1 MIEKDNQQTDFQL
14 SRRQKWSRCAGPL
27 QSASFERFCLA
38 AGLETLSEMLEQ
50 DATAACAERH
60 ERGERRQAHRWGRT
74 KGRIGFHGGKVEIER
89 PRVRGLDGAE
99 RVLPSWES
107 AVSEDLLGKWA
118 MNQMLINV
126 STRRFKRSV
135 RLPEGDVPAP
145 DGAGLSKSATSRRF
159 VALSAAR
166 MRAWMERRLDD
177 LDLLAI
183 QIDGIHMDEDMLLVA
198 AIGVDANGDKHPL
211 VNRVDPIL
219 FGRCFES
226 WIAALWPDRHDLIAI
241 DGKTARRTHD
251 RRKGLKPLHTLS
263 AYATN
268 ARLTLAQLSVPEK
281 TNEITAIPDLL
292 DQLAEAKQLEG
303 ALVTIDAM
311 GCQIEIADKIVSY
324 KADYLLALKGN
335 QPTLEADVES
345 YFDAAP
351 ASELVS
357 KSSVEKGHGRIET
370 RVYTASSAVDWIASD
385 RSYPGEP
392 RFAGVKTIVKVH
404 ARVEHTDRCSFE
416 TRYFIASAPND
427 IERLAAGV
435 RGHWGVESMHWLLD
449 VEFKDDLSR
458 YRTGHGAKNMAVVRR
473 FALGLVRANKSK
485 GSVKTRRKAAG
496 WSPDF
501 LLEILQLK

>member
-1 MIEKDNQQTDFQL
+1 MDDFTVLFDGEAAPKARLALLLEHFSEL
-14 SRRQKWSRCAGPL
+14 SDDREPDRIMYRLDEVLLLVTCATI
-27 QSASFERFCLA
+27 SSCDDFDEIA
-38 AGLETLSEMLEQ
+38 A
-50 DATAACAERH
+50 
-60 ERGERRQAHRWGRT
+60 WGQHHL
-74 KGRIGFHGGKVEIER
+74 GF
-89 PRVRGLDGAE
+89 L
-99 RVLPSWES
+99 
-107 AVSEDLLGKWA
+107 
-118 MNQMLINV
+118 
-126 STRRFKRSV
+126 RRFS
-135 RLPEGDVPAP
+135 EFHFGVPC
-145 DGAGLSKSATSRRF
+145 
-159 VALSAAR
+159 
-166 MRAWMERRLDD
+166 ERWLRT
-177 LDLLAI
+177 
-183 QIDGIHMDEDMLLVA
+183 
-198 AIGVDANGDKHPL
+198 L

-311 GCQIEIADKIVSY
+311 GCQVEIADKIVSY

-345 YFDAAP
+345 YFDTAP

-370 RVYTASSAVDWIASD
+370 RVYTASSAIDWIASD

-404 ARVEHTDRCSFE
+404 ARVEHADRCSFE

-458 YRTGHGAKNMAVVRR
+458 YRTGHGPKNMAVVRR